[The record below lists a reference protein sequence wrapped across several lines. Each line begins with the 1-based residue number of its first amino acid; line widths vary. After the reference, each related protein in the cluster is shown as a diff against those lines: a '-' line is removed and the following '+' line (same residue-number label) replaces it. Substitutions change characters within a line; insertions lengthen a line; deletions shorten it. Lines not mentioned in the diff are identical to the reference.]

1 MSLGAALVGRVV
13 VISGAASGI
22 GRALAVEAAGRGARP
37 ALSDVDE
44 IGLQETA
51 DLVERVAARRPH
63 LQRLDVRDRDAWQR
77 YAEAVLAEHG
87 RVDAVINN
95 AGIALTADVL
105 SMPHEEFQKVVDVDF
120 WGVVHGTTV
129 FLPHLIAGGGGAVV
143 NVSSLFGLM
152 AVPGQ
157 SAYNA
162 AKFAVRGFTEALRQE
177 MLLDGHP
184 VTVSC
189 VHPGGIRTAIVRNAT
204 AFGIDQQA
212 QAELFDTALART
224 SPEQAA
230 RVILDGMLAGKPRI
244 LVGGDAKVLDVL
256 VRLTGAGYQ
265 RLVVGA
271 VARHR
276 PRLLPAE
283 PPLITSRAASDDQP
297 SRP

>member
-1 MSLGAALVGRVV
+1 MSVGAALVGRVV

-22 GRALAVEAAGRGARP
+22 GRALAVEAASRGARP

-44 IGLQETA
+44 AGLQVTA
-51 DLVERVAARRPH
+51 DLVEAVAARRPH
-63 LQRLDVRDRDAWQR
+63 VQRLDVRDREAWQR

-87 RVDAVINN
+87 RVDVVVNN
-95 AGIALTADVL
+95 AGIALTAEVL
-105 SMPHEEFQKVVDVDF
+105 AMSHDDFARVVDVDF
-120 WGVVHGTTV
+120 WGVVHGTTA

-143 NVSSLFGLM
+143 NVSSVFGLM

-157 SAYNA
+157 AAYNA

-189 VHPGGIRTAIVRNAT
+189 VHPGGVRTAIVRNAT
-204 AFGIDQQA
+204 AIGVDHRA
-212 QAELFDTALART
+212 QAELFEQVLART
-224 SPEQAA
+224 SPERAA
-230 RVILDGMLAGKPRI
+230 RVILDGVLAGKPRI
-244 LVGGDAKVLDVL
+244 LVGSDAKALDLL

-265 RLVVGA
+265 RLVVRA

-276 PRLLPAE
+276 PRLLP
-283 PPLITSRAASDDQP
+283 DQP
-297 SRP
+297 SRPT